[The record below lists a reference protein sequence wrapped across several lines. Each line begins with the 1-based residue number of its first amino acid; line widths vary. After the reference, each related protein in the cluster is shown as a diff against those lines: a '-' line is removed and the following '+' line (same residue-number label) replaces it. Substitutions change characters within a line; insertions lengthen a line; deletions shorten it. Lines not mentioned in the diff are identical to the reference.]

1 MDRFDSKVSNPLRSF
16 SHFSLFLA
24 TMSLQY
30 CILSQRSH
38 NYKQRKRMM
47 DSDQLRYIASFLGA
61 TGVGMGAAGA
71 HGLQKTLA
79 KNGMQSAW
87 TVASTYH
94 LLHAAAILGVAA
106 LCKAYEN
113 EQNSPSRQIVR
124 AGQLIAAGT
133 TMFSGSIYLLALGI
147 GPKKIL
153 GPTTPIGGL
162 LMIGGWAMLGLA
174 SSSSS

>member
-1 MDRFDSKVSNPLRSF
+1 
-16 SHFSLFLA
+16 
-24 TMSLQY
+24 
-30 CILSQRSH
+30 
-38 NYKQRKRMM
+38 MM
-47 DSDQLRYIASFLGA
+47 ESDQLRYIASFLGA
-61 TGVGMGAAGA
+61 SGVGMGAAGA

-79 KNGMQSAW
+79 KKGMQTAW

-113 EQNSPSRQIVR
+113 EQNGPPRQIVR
-124 AGQLIAAGT
+124 AGQLLAAGT

-153 GPTTPIGGL
+153 GPTTPIGGM
-162 LMIGGWAMLGLA
+162 LMIGGWAMLGLV

>member
-1 MDRFDSKVSNPLRSF
+1 MWPTIVVLLYTFNLVSTRAHIFRFFFCVASPVA
-16 SHFSLFLA
+16 A
-24 TMSLQY
+24 T
-30 CILSQRSH
+30 
-38 NYKQRKRMM
+38 
-47 DSDQLRYIASFLGA
+47 
-61 TGVGMGAAGA
+61 
-71 HGLQKTLA
+71 
-79 KNGMQSAW
+79 W

-113 EQNSPSRQIVR
+113 EQNGPSRQIVR
-124 AGQLIAAGT
+124 AGQLLAAGT

-153 GPTTPIGGL
+153 GPTTPIGGM